1 MFALGSVFLMVG
13 ILPVIMGR
21 GYGTVFLAVMGFLF
35 IIWACSSFVS
45 AKQIS
50 NIEE

>member
-1 MFALGSVFLMVG
+1 MLALGVVFLVVG
-13 ILPVIMGR
+13 ILPVVMGQ
-21 GYGTVFLAVMGFLF
+21 GYGTIFLAVMGFLF
-35 IIWACSSFVS
+35 IIWSYSSFVS